1 MIILVLLLTIGLV
14 YIVFYIM
21 RIYAKKTKDKYN
33 NTNVSSELN
42 EKCDILSDNS
52 KSRTQ
57 LTNKINQEYDD
68 SVEGDVIRY
77 ASWTEYKSKH
87 PERAKAIISLGLN
100 ISQKNDIDASEMIF
114 AIETTAHDSKCK
126 ISELK
131 KKYYELAEKHNY
143 SDGEWLYLIN
153 SLVEVSKS
161 EAAKYNLKIGNT
173 FADVMISFVL
183 DKIKEIEKNHAN
195 EPSLTSTDP
204 NTLIM
209 RFMLDS
215 HSEILLLQKMHIYTK
230 NFPLTAYNSKYRENW
245 HNKMISIITDR
256 LTKYEELKNQPSIY
270 NMCVSME
277 IHKFIYEE
285 MLKDVPKNW

>member
-1 MIILVLLLTIGLV
+1 
-14 YIVFYIM
+14 
-21 RIYAKKTKDKYN
+21 
-33 NTNVSSELN
+33 
-42 EKCDILSDNS
+42 
-52 KSRTQ
+52 
-57 LTNKINQEYDD
+57 
-68 SVEGDVIRY
+68 
-77 ASWTEYKSKH
+77 
-87 PERAKAIISLGLN
+87 
-100 ISQKNDIDASEMIF
+100 MIF

-215 HSEILLLQKMHIYTK
+215 HSEILLLQKC
-230 NFPLTAYNSKYRENW
+230 
-245 HNKMISIITDR
+245 ISIQRIFLLQLIIVNIER
-256 LTKYEELKNQPSIY
+256 IGIIK
-270 NMCVSME
+270 
-277 IHKFIYEE
+277 
-285 MLKDVPKNW
+285 